1 MVTQDPPLPALA
13 TDLTLEIHFRR
24 LLASCEEIVMGDYK
38 GREDLK
44 SWQVSPAFHQVRK
57 RKQAVLFILAF
68 FLPSLL
74 SV

>member
-1 MVTQDPPLPALA
+1 MVRQDPPLPALA

-24 LLASCEEIVMGDYK
+24 LLASCEDIAMGDHK

-57 RKQAVLFILAF
+57 RKQAGAVHFGLVLH
-68 FLPSLL
+68 LL
-74 SV
+74 LKV